1 MTITA
6 RLTSIVIFIFM
17 TTILGTTIVLTKVV
31 LPGFEEIEMRE
42 ARAAVSRINNA
53 IQGQVEEL
61 ERLALDWSYWDD
73 TWDFVQDRNKEY
85 VSSNLVIETFV
96 DIDVSVIWFTDRQG
110 HTVWTRM
117 LADTKDRLADPD
129 DVPSRIEEGHFFH
142 PILKNEVTAQGFL
155 EIGGN
160 LHLVVA
166 TPILKSDS
174 SGGIQGFLMFGRL
187 FDDAHIARL
196 AERLHQNVSGSTA
209 IEAALAGAPEAVQRK
224 VLSEPARTPILDF
237 SGSDAMRGYLRIDT
251 LEGRPAKIVSTIVP
265 RDIRRVGADTV
276 VLSALLLLFSVGS
289 ALAIGFALARKT
301 IASPVQS
308 LVDHIDYIGRTGD
321 LDKQVELNGKSEFS
335 RIAGAFN
342 KMQQD
347 LQKLTHFDPVTGLPN
362 RILFRDRASQ
372 AMIRS
377 QREDRKTAIMFI
389 DLDRF
394 KYVNDT
400 FGHDFGDDVLRAI
413 GERLAKNIRTSDTVA
428 RLGGDEFAVVVGNLD
443 GPRDAEALARTL
455 IQTFEEPVCIGNRD
469 SFVGASMGITL
480 FPEDGGSIEDLLKNA
495 DIAMFKAKAA
505 GGGFQF
511 FGAETSKSVKARH
524 KLENELRRAMSNE
537 AFEVFYQ
544 PQVDLQSRKICG
556 AEALV
561 RWNHPE
567 DGWRTAS
574 RFMPFVEEIGMFRRV
589 DEWVLRRIGEHGKTM
604 SFPDPDFTLAVN
616 LSSREFQTSDIR
628 DMLAAGLQHLSGL
641 QVKLEFE
648 ITENALVKRST
659 ASEQAFEL
667 LAAHGV
673 TLALDDFG
681 TGYSSLSYLK
691 QLPVR
696 TLKIDS
702 SFVQDIA
709 DNPVSQSIVRAI
721 VSLGESLSLRVVA
734 EGVET
739 ERQEKALIR
748 FGCRI
753 GQGNFFGPPEPPEM
767 FSSRISR

>member
-31 LPGFEEIEMRE
+31 LPGFEEIERRE
-42 ARAAVSRINNA
+42 ARAAVGRINNA
-53 IQGQVEEL
+53 IQGQFEEI
-61 ERLALDWSYWDD
+61 ERLALDWSFWDD
-73 TWDFVQDRNKEY
+73 TWEFAQDRNREY
-85 VSSNLVIETFV
+85 VESNLVVDTFV
-96 DIDVSVIWFTDRQG
+96 DIDISVIWFVDRKGQ
-110 HTVWTRM
+110 TIWTRM
-117 LADTKDRLADPD
+117 LADTKDRLLDPD
-129 DVPSRIEEGHFFH
+129 DVPSTIAEGHVFH
-142 PILKNEVTAQGFL
+142 AMLETGTTTRGFL
-155 EIGGN
+155 EIGGK

-166 TPILKSDS
+166 SPILKSDS
-174 SGGIQGFLMFGRL
+174 SGGVQGFLMFGRL

-196 AERLHQNVSGSTA
+196 AERLHQDVAGSTSIAA
-209 IEAALAGAPEAVQRK
+209 ILAGAPEPVRSDVA
-224 VLSEPARTPILDF
+224 SEPARTPVLDF
-237 SGSDAMRGYLRIDT
+237 SGSEAINGYLRLDT
-251 LEGRPAKIVSTIVP
+251 LEGRPAMIVSTVVP

-276 VLSALLLLFSVGS
+276 VLSAMLLLVSVGS
-289 ALAIGFALARKT
+289 ALAIGFALARRT

-321 LDKQVELNGKSEFS
+321 LDREVDLTGKAEFS

-362 RILFRDRASQ
+362 RILFRDRAGQ

-377 QREDRKTAIMFI
+377 QREGKKTAIMFI

-400 FGHDFGDDVLRAI
+400 FGHDFGDEVLRAV
-413 GERLAKNIRTSDTVA
+413 GNRLSKSMRTSDTVA
-428 RLGGDEFAVVVGNLD
+428 RLGGDEFAIVAGSLD
-443 GPRDAEALARTL
+443 GLRDAEALAKTL
-455 IQTFEEPVCIGNRD
+455 IQTFEEPVSTGNRD
-469 SFVGASMGITL
+469 SFIGASMGITL
-480 FPEDGGSIEDLLKNA
+480 FPEDGSSIEDLLKNA

-524 KLENELRRAMSNE
+524 KLENELRRAMNSE
-537 AFEVFYQ
+537 SFEVFYQ
-544 PQVDLQSRKICG
+544 PQVYLQSRDICG
-556 AEALV
+556 AEALI

-604 SFPDPDFTLAVN
+604 TFPDRDFTLAVN
-616 LSSREFQTSDIR
+616 LSSREFQTTDLR
-628 DMLAAGLQHLSGL
+628 DMLAAGLQQLSGL
-641 QVKLEFE
+641 KVKLELE

-667 LAAHGV
+667 LAEHGV

-681 TGYSSLSYLK
+681 TGYSSLAYLK
-691 QLPVR
+691 QMPVG

-709 DNPVSQSIVRAI
+709 DNPVSQSVVLAI
-721 VSLGESLSLRVVA
+721 VSLGESLSLRVIA

-748 FGCRI
+748 FGCLI
-753 GQGNFFGPPEPPEM
+753 GQGNLYGQPEPPEI
-767 FSSRISR
+767 FSRRIS

>member
-53 IQGQVEEL
+53 IQGQLEEL

-73 TWDFVQDRNKEY
+73 TWEFAQDRNQEY
-85 VSSNLVIETFV
+85 VTSNLVIETFV
-96 DIDVSVIWFTDRQG
+96 DIDISVIWFVDRQG
-110 HTVWTRM
+110 QTIWTRM
-117 LADTKDRLADPD
+117 LADTKDRLFDPD
-129 DVPSRIEEGHFFH
+129 DVPSTIAEGHVFH
-142 PILKNEVTAQGFL
+142 AMLDTETTTRGFL
-155 EIGGN
+155 EFGGK

-166 TPILKSDS
+166 SPILKSDS

-187 FDDAHIARL
+187 FDDAHIEL
-196 AERLHQNVSGSTA
+196 IAERLHQNVNGSTG
-209 IEAALAGAPEAVQRK
+209 IETVLADMPEAVRSEI
-224 VLSEPARTPILDF
+224 LSEPARTPILDF
-237 SGSDAMRGYLRIDT
+237 SGSEAISGYLRIDT
-251 LEGRPAKIVSTIVP
+251 LEGRPATMITTVVP

-276 VLSALLLLFSVGS
+276 VLSAMLLLISVGS

-321 LDKQVELNGKSEFS
+321 LDREVDLSGKAEFS

-377 QREDRKTAIMFI
+377 QREGRKTAIMFI

-400 FGHDFGDDVLRAI
+400 FGHDFGDNVLRAV
-413 GERLAKNIRTSDTVA
+413 GERLSKNIRTSDTVA
-428 RLGGDEFAVVVGNLD
+428 RLGGDEFAIVAGNLD
-443 GPRDAEALARTL
+443 GPRDAEALAKTL
-455 IQTFEEPVCIGNRD
+455 IKTFEEPVSAADRD

-480 FPEDGGSIEDLLKNA
+480 FPEDGSSIEDLLKNA
-495 DIAMFKAKAA
+495 DIAMFRAKAA

-511 FGAETSKSVKARH
+511 FGAETSKAVKARL
-524 KLENELRRAMSNE
+524 KLENELRLAMNRE
-537 AFEVFYQ
+537 AFEIFYQ
-544 PQVDLQSRKICG
+544 PQVYLQNRRICG
-556 AEALV
+556 AEALI

-574 RFMPFVEEIGMFRRV
+574 RFMPFIEEIGMFRRV
-589 DEWVLRRIGEHGKTM
+589 DEWVFRRIGEHGGTM
-604 SFPDPDFTLAVN
+604 EFPDKDFTLAVN
-616 LSSREFQTSDIR
+616 LSSREFQTPDIR
-628 DMLAAGLQHLSGL
+628 DMLAAGLQQLSGL
-641 QVKLEFE
+641 KVKLELE

-667 LAAHGV
+667 LAEHGV

-681 TGYSSLSYLK
+681 TGYSSLAYLK
-691 QLPVR
+691 QMPVG
-696 TLKIDS
+696 TLKIDN

-709 DNPVSQSIVRAI
+709 DNPVSQSIVLAI
-721 VSLGESLSLRVVA
+721 VSLGQSLSLRVIA
-734 EGVET
+734 EGVEN

-748 FGCRI
+748 FGCLI
-753 GQGNFFGPPEPPEM
+753 GQGNFYGPPEPPGI
-767 FSSRISR
+767 FSRRIS